1 MDISFAQIIYFSP
14 SKTKKKKKEGTLLV
28 GVISINYLELK

>member
-14 SKTKKKKKEGTLLV
+14 SKTKKKKEGTLLV

>member
-14 SKTKKKKKEGTLLV
+14 SKTKKKEGTLLV